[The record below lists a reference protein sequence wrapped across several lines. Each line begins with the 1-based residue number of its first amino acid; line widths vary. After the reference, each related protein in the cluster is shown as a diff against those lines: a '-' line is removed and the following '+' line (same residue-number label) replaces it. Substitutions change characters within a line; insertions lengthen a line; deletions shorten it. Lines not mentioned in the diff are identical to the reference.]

1 MREMSS
7 SDTTI
12 VILAAGKGT
21 RMKSTLPKVLHEAAG
36 LPLLGHVLKNANA
49 IDPQQIVL
57 VVGPDMANVANYA
70 VSTVSNV
77 ETCIQHKAKG
87 TGDATRSA
95 MDLVSTDPGVVLI
108 VFGDAA
114 FLSTETL
121 MAMRDACAGGLHV
134 VVLGFEADDPTNYG
148 RLACDR
154 DGTLLRIIEEKDA
167 NQTERKITLCNSGAM
182 AISRE
187 YFHDLLG
194 SLTASPASGEFYL
207 TELPELAR
215 VRKLKCSVIVRP
227 DEVTLVGVDSRHD
240 LAMAEAIFQKKLRA
254 HFLANGVTL
263 RDPNSVYFCVDT
275 VLGQDV
281 IIEPNVVFGPDVKVG
296 NNVTVKA
303 FSHIEGTEIGDDC
316 SVGPYARLRPGTQLG
331 TGAKIGNFVETKKA
345 NIEAGAKVSH
355 LTYIGDA
362 RVGEGANIGA
372 GTITCNYDGFNKHF
386 TDIGA
391 GAFIGSNSSL
401 VAPVKIGDGA
411 YVGSGSVIT
420 KDVKA
425 DALAVA
431 RGQQSEKPGWGAR
444 FRKAQQRRKSK
455 RT

>member
-1 MREMSS
+1 MSI

-21 RMKSTLPKVLHEAAG
+21 RMKSALPKVLHEAAG
-36 LPLLGHVLKNANA
+36 LPLLGHVLKNTGA
-49 IDPQQIVL
+49 IDPQQIVT
-57 VVGPDMANVANYA
+57 VVGPDMTNVADYA
-70 VSTVSNV
+70 VSTGSNV
-77 ETCIQHKAKG
+77 EICIQHEANG
-87 TGDATRSA
+87 TGDAARST
-95 MDLVSTDPGVVLI
+95 MDLVPTDPGVVLI

-121 MAMRDACAGGLHV
+121 MALRDACADGSRV

-167 NQTERKITLCNSGAM
+167 SPTERQITLCNSGAM
-182 AISRE
+182 AIARE

-194 SLTASPASGEFYL
+194 SLAASPASGEFYL

-215 VRKLKCSVIVRP
+215 KRKLKCSVIVRP
-227 DEVTLVGVDSRHD
+227 DDVTLVGVDSRQD
-240 LAMAEAIFQKKLRA
+240 LAMAETIFQKKLRTY
-254 HFLANGVTL
+254 FLANGVTL

-281 IIEPNVVFGPDVKVG
+281 IIEPNVVFGPGVVVG
-296 NNVTVKA
+296 SNVTIKA
-303 FSHIEGTEIGDDC
+303 FSHIEGAEIGDDC
-316 SVGPYARLRPGTQLG
+316 SVGPYARLRPGTRLG

-420 KDVKA
+420 KDVEA

-444 FRKAQQRRKSK
+444 FRRAQQLRKSK